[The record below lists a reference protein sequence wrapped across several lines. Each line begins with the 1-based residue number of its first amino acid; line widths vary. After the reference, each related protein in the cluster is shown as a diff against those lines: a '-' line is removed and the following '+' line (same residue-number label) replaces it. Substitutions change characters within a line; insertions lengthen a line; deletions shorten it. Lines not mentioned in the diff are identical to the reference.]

1 MRLEVTRRSDLAVR
15 AVNALETAQGQFR
28 AKDLAHTLGTTVAF
42 VPQMLN
48 PLVSQGPLRSDPGP
62 NGGLLGHRAERDR
75 GDRGSRA
82 AASSSTARAGPTG
95 PARSTNRG
103 RSAATAFST
112 PSPRPRSRSSV
123 SFMGEAHTKGANQ

>member
-82 AASSSTARAGPTG
+82 AASSSTARAGP
-95 PARSTNRG
+95 PRSARSTSR
-103 RSAATAFST
+103 RSRVAPAFST
-112 PSPRPRSRSSV
+112 RSPRPRSRNSLSV
-123 SFMGEAHTKGANQ
+123 VGGAHTKGVDQ